1 MLLIQCTLMKSAS
14 AEHLTSF
21 DVSDDSDVQVQH
33 EIQDH
38 VGMVGL
44 IGGGSQR
51 MTLTMPRW
59 GWKRPQRRRSNHICQ
74 HAPLLL
80 ASYIGHVRRKKTTPM
95 APEPQEAAS

>member
-1 MLLIQCTLMKSAS
+1 MLLTPSTRMKSAN

-33 EIQDH
+33 EIQDP
-38 VGMVGL
+38 VGMVDL

-59 GWKRPQRRRSNHICQ
+59 GWKRPQRRRSNQICHQ
-74 HAPLLL
+74 IPLLL
-80 ASYIGHVRRKKTTPM
+80 AFYTGHGRSEKTTPIT
-95 APEPQEAAS
+95 PEPQEAAS